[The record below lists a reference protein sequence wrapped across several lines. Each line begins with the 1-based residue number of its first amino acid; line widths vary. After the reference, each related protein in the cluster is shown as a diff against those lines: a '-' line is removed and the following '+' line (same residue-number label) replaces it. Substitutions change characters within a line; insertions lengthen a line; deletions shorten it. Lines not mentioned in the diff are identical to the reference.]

1 MDCRQAWRAA
11 WQRARLAELAQV
23 ETLAQ
28 EAKKLDSAGRRDR
41 LNVGAVQRAAESL
54 SNIRPFSSF
63 LSTEIEFR
71 SGQHNA

>member
-1 MDCRQAWRAA
+1 MDCRQARRAA

-28 EAKKLDSAGRRDR
+28 EAKKLDPAGRRDR
-41 LNVGAVQRAAESL
+41 LNVGAVWRAAESL

-63 LSTEIEFR
+63 LPTEIEFR